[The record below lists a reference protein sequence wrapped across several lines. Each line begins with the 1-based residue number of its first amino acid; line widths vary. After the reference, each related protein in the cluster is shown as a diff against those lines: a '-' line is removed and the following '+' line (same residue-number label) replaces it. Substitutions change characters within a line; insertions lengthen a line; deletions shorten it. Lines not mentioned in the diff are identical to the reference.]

1 MNRDTALVTGASS
14 GIGRELARQFARHG
28 HDLVLVAR
36 REAELAAVA
45 DDLESRHGIA
55 ATTIPMDLDDEA
67 APQELYD
74 AVHDHD
80 LDVGILVNNVG
91 IGTYGPFAESDL
103 DEEQT
108 QLRLNVTTLVTLTR
122 LFLDDFT
129 ERGTGKVLNVGSV
142 AGFQPGPF
150 MAGYYASKAY
160 VNSFTEAIAEELR
173 GTGVSATVLC
183 PGPVDTEFQDRAGMG
198 NSAVGSTYMQPVED
212 VAQAGYRGLMSGETV
227 VVPGLPMKLLT
238 TLARITPRPILRR
251 VARRVNSDR

>member
-36 REAELAAVA
+36 REDELAAVA
-45 DDLESRHGIA
+45 DELESRHGID
-55 ATTIPMDLDDEA
+55 ATSIPKDLDDEA

-74 AVHDHD
+74 EVHERG

-91 IGTYGPFAESDL
+91 IGTYGPFSESDL
-103 DEEQT
+103 DREHT

-129 ERGTGKVLNVGSV
+129 GRDAGKILNVGSV

-183 PGPVDTEFQDRAGMG
+183 PGPVDTEFQERAGMQD
-198 NSAVGSTYMQPVED
+198 SAVGSAYMQPVED
-212 VAQAGYRGLMSGETV
+212 VANAGYKGLMTGKPV
-227 VVPGLPMKLLT
+227 VIPGLPMKLLT
-238 TLARITPRPILRR
+238 VLARVTPRPILRR

>member
-36 REAELAAVA
+36 REDDLDAVA
-45 DDLESRHGIA
+45 EELESRHGIDA
-55 ATTIPMDLDDEA
+55 ASIPKDLDDEA

-74 AVHDHD
+74 EVHERD
-80 LDVGILVNNVG
+80 LDVGVLVNNVG
-91 IGTYGPFAESDL
+91 IGTYGPFSESDL
-103 DEEQT
+103 GREQS

-129 ERGTGKVLNVGSV
+129 ARDRGKILNVGSV

-173 GTGVSATVLC
+173 DTGVNATVLC
-183 PGPVDTEFQDRAGMG
+183 PGPVDTEFQERAGMQD
-198 NSAVGSTYMQPVED
+198 SAVGSTYMQPVED
-212 VAQAGYRGLMSGETV
+212 VAKAGYKGVMSGKTV

-238 TLARITPRPILRR
+238 VIARVTPRPILRR

>member
-1 MNRDTALVTGASS
+1 MNRDTALITGASA

-36 REAELAAVA
+36 REAVLDEAA
-45 DDLESRHGIA
+45 DELESRYGVTV
-55 ATTIPMDLDDEA
+55 TTIVKDLDDDD

-74 AVHDHD
+74 EVHEQD
-80 LDVGILVNNVG
+80 LDVGVLVNNVG

-103 DEEQT
+103 DRELT

-129 ERGTGKVLNVGSV
+129 ARGSGKILNVGSV

-160 VNSFTEAIAEELR
+160 VNSFTEALAEELR
-173 GTGVSATVLC
+173 ESDVSATVLC
-183 PGPVDTEFQDRAGMG
+183 PGPVDTEFQSRAGMG
-198 NSAVGSTYMQPVED
+198 HSTVGSTFTHSVEQ
-212 VAQAGYRGLMSGETV
+212 VGKAGYEGTMQGKAV
-227 VVPGLPMKLLT
+227 VVPGLPMKALT
-238 TLARITPRPILRR
+238 MLARVTPKPVLRR
-251 VARRVNSDR
+251 LTRRVNDDR